1 MSLSLI
7 HTSWQWTKYPPSV
20 RCSPQCP
27 CCRLT
32 AVGSCS
38 GYYPPPIS
46 AQHSTA
52 GDDSILL
59 LQGLAWKCFAS
70 SWRSRTLPQMFSFY
84 YCINVPWHMT
94 ITDDAIK
101 REHLICFGWFLS
113 GTFSTSLFGQSKCEM
128 ECNITWFPLSGCC
141 KEWCLSQSWSTQ
153 SDCLERSPAR
163 NSAKCPTNTNK
174 MQLNIRHTTQ
184 TGLYLA
190 ADFQTW
196 SNFVKLIV

>member
-1 MSLSLI
+1 MNAACSAAVLQCCSALVTPRCSLLDPPLLQGYWRDHRTGMALYFV
-7 HTSWQWTKYPPSV
+7 HTEYRPSV
-20 RCSPQCP
+20 QCSPQYP

-94 ITDDAIK
+94 ITDDVIK
-101 REHLICFGWFLS
+101 RKHRIGFWLIFKWNILDVIVWTIKMRNGMQYYLVP
-113 GTFSTSLFGQSKCEM
+113 SL
-128 ECNITWFPLSGCC
+128 
-141 KEWCLSQSWSTQ
+141 
-153 SDCLERSPAR
+153 
-163 NSAKCPTNTNK
+163 
-174 MQLNIRHTTQ
+174 
-184 TGLYLA
+184 GLL
-190 ADFQTW
+190 
-196 SNFVKLIV
+196 

>member
-1 MSLSLI
+1 MQRAVLQCTCHPEVLAAGPAAAAGILTGSPNRHGAVFCSHRI
-7 HTSWQWTKYPPSV
+7 PAKCSV
-20 RCSPQCP
+20 LPQYP

-94 ITDDAIK
+94 MTDDAIK
-101 REHLICFGWFLS
+101 REHRIGSWLIFKW
-113 GTFSTSLFGQSKCEM
+113 
-128 ECNITWFPLSGCC
+128 NILDVIVWTI
-141 KEWCLSQSWSTQ
+141 
-153 SDCLERSPAR
+153 
-163 NSAKCPTNTNK
+163 K
-174 MQLNIRHTTQ
+174 MQNGMEYYLVPSL
-184 TGLYLA
+184 GLL
-190 ADFQTW
+190 
-196 SNFVKLIV
+196 